1 MNVEIRHLIDG
12 KSISFMGES
21 LFEPIFN
28 MNVTSAPSA
37 LGSEGTSPK
46 QRSKLS
52 LQIYYQRNSL
62 LFQVYK
68 HQSSIILSNPD
79 SFKSINQLCLDSK

>member
-1 MNVEIRHLIDG
+1 MYYMNVEIRHLIDG

-28 MNVTSAPSA
+28 MNVTSAPST

-79 SFKSINQLCLDSK
+79 FI